1 MAVYSN
7 ILIAVDFTPATDT
20 VTRQAMDLG
29 RAFKARLS
37 LVHVV
42 EFVPLDLSNDLV
54 LPQEVEIDQE
64 LVEMAGRRLQALAEN
79 LGVDQSA
86 CFVSQGSTRREI
98 IHLAKERDVDLIV
111 IGSHG
116 REGIQ
121 RLLGSTAN
129 AVLHGAPCDV
139 LAVRIP
145 PLLQGLGYG
154 PGSAPQSVQ
163 PTGELRKVPQIA
175 GQVQERTEAPPA
187 PPKRKRPATAGRPR
201 AAAPAKA
208 PAKPPAKKAPAR
220 KQSRKAA
227 AKGRK

>member
-64 LVEMAGRRLQALAEN
+64 LVEMAGRRLQALAEK

-139 LAVRIP
+139 LAVRIKD
-145 PLLQGLGYG
+145 
-154 PGSAPQSVQ
+154 
-163 PTGELRKVPQIA
+163 E
-175 GQVQERTEAPPA
+175 
-187 PPKRKRPATAGRPR
+187 
-201 AAAPAKA
+201 
-208 PAKPPAKKAPAR
+208 
-220 KQSRKAA
+220 
-227 AKGRK
+227 